1 MVAGWCHRI
10 LPATTAEP
18 SRRAVAQWL
27 ASALGRSVVTARK
40 EVERGRDRAAN
51 RALTSDRW
59 NELPGGPFLPSLYP
73 RPEPNLDCRPTVR
86 TNRPYSLIVRVRRT
100 MVMAPKGSVRGG
112 RNMKRGITVLVSLS
126 AVLTVAYFTA
136 SKWAIRHETLTFYDA
151 ARDNRPV
158 AVDIAVRRDKEMQAD
173 AGMITLPVAILNHGN
188 TVKFTEYS
196 FLANVFAARGY
207 IAISIQHD
215 LPTDPP
221 MVTKVGELYVGRQ
234 PQYLRGIANIK
245 FAVEEIKK
253 VQPNADYDH
262 LTVVGHSAGADIS
275 MYFAKMYPNH
285 IKEVVT
291 LDNLRV
297 PFMTDGRF
305 KILSFR
311 SKDPQFKTDPGVIP
325 PKGVREKS
333 GITVVQTGYQHT
345 DMSDRGSDDV
355 KSTIH
360 GMLDK
365 FLDDDS
371 PLRPIKTKA
380 PPAMTDPGPVA
391 PYVPS

>member
-1 MVAGWCHRI
+1 MKHGI
-10 LPATTAEP
+10 
-18 SRRAVAQWL
+18 AVL
-27 ASALGRSVVTARK
+27 ASLGALVT
-40 EVERGRDRAAN
+40 VG
-51 RALTSDRW
+51 
-59 NELPGGPFLPSLYP
+59 
-73 RPEPNLDCRPTVR
+73 
-86 TNRPYSLIVRVRRT
+86 
-100 MVMAPKGSVRGG
+100 
-112 RNMKRGITVLVSLS
+112 
-126 AVLTVAYFTA
+126 YFTA
-136 SKWAIRHETLTFYDA
+136 SKWAIRHETLTFNDP

-158 AVDIAVRRDKEMQAD
+158 AVDIAVRRDKEMQANAD
-173 AGMITLPVAILNHGN
+173 MIALPVAILNHGN

-196 FLANVFAARGY
+196 FLANAFAARGY
-207 IAISIQHD
+207 LAVSIQHD
-215 LPTDPP
+215 LSTDAP

-234 PQYLRGIANIK
+234 PQYMRGIANIK
-245 FAVEEIKK
+245 FAVEEMKK

-262 LTVVGHSAGADIS
+262 LTVVGHSSGADIS

-325 PKGVREKS
+325 DKENREKS
-333 GITVVQTGYQHT
+333 GITVVQTGFQHN
-345 DMSDRGSDDV
+345 DMRDTGPDQAKASIQG
-355 KSTIH
+355 T
-360 GMLDK
+360 LDK

-371 PLRPIKTKA
+371 PLRPVETKA

-391 PYVPS
+391 PYVPVAPVQN